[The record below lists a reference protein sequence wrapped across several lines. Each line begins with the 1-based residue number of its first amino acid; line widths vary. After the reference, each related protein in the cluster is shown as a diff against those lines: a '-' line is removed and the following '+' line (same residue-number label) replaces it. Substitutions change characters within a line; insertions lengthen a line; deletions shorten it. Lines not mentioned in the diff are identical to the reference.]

1 MTDRPEKSFKPGDTV
16 ILMGLPPGFTDDMD
30 IEDREA
36 CLQAIESPVVF
47 NEYDDV
53 GRAELQFTSR
63 DGVLHAI
70 WVEPW
75 FVKAVD

>member
-1 MTDRPEKSFKPGDTV
+1 
-16 ILMGLPPGFTDDMD
+16 
-30 IEDREA
+30 
-36 CLQAIESPVVF
+36 VVF

-75 FVKAVD
+75 FVRAVE